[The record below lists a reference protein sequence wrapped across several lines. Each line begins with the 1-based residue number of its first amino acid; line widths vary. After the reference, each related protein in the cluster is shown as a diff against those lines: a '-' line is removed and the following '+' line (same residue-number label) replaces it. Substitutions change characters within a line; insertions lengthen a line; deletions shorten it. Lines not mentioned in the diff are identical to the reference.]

1 MKDSGVEWLEKV
13 PESWD
18 VGAARRFFLFNPS
31 KREIS
36 TRPRSE
42 EVSFLPMEAI
52 GETGTLDLT
61 RTRQIKEVETGYSY
75 FANGDVVIAKITPC
89 FENGKGSAIGGLVGG
104 VGFGTTELIVLRPS
118 RHVSQQYSW
127 WLFSAAG
134 FRRFAEGHMEGSAGQ
149 KRVQDDWLKAQKVAI
164 PPRPVQDAIVAHLD
178 RATFRIDTLI
188 TKKTRFI
195 ELLREKRQALI
206 THAVTKGLDPNVP
219 MKNSGVEWLG
229 KVPETWDTAP
239 LKSFLQLRRDIVG
252 GESSNTKLL
261 SLTLQGVIERDLE
274 NLTGKMPASFDGYQR
289 ISAGEMV
296 FCLFDMDETPRTV
309 GVAPQD
315 GMLTGAYTVFRPQ
328 SELWARYLY
337 YFFLHVDEYKRLRP
351 FYKGLRKTIRPGPFL
366 SIQVPRPTEREAKA
380 IVARLDS
387 ATSRID
393 TLIAKTE
400 RSIELLREH
409 RTALITAAVT
419 GKLDLRPA
427 A

>member
-1 MKDSGVEWLEKV
+1 MTPALSTLPMKDSGMEWVGTIPLH
-13 PESWD
+13 WD
-18 VGAARRFFLFNPS
+18 VRPFYSFAAEVVSPNTGLKERNLLSLSYGQLVRKDMDRLGGLTPASFEGYNIIEANDIVFRLTDLQNDQRSLRSARALERGIITSAYVTVRPQTCPRFFEYLMRSYDTS
-31 KREIS
+31 K
-36 TRPRSE
+36 
-42 EVSFLPMEAI
+42 VFY
-52 GETGTLDLT
+52 G
-61 RTRQIKEVETGYSY
+61 
-75 FANGDVVIAKITPC
+75 
-89 FENGKGSAIGGLVGG
+89 IGGG
-104 VGFGTTELIVLRPS
+104 IRQS
-118 RHVSQQYSW
+118 MK
-127 WLFSAAG
+127 
-134 FRRFAEGHMEGSAGQ
+134 FADLKRLPVVVPPISEMEEIASY
-149 KRVQDDWLKAQKVAI
+149 
-164 PPRPVQDAIVAHLD
+164 LD
-178 RATFRIDTLI
+178 RATSRIDTLVA
-188 TKKTRFI
+188 KKTRFI

-206 THAVTKGLDPNVP
+206 THAVTKGLDPGAP
-219 MKNSGVEWLG
+219 MKDSGVEWLG

-252 GESSNTKLL
+252 SESSNTKLL

-274 NLTGKMPASFDGYQR
+274 NPTGKMPTSFDGYQR

-380 IVARLDS
+380 IVAHLDS

>member
-1 MKDSGVEWLEKV
+1 MTPARLHTSLKPSGAPWLGDVPVHWEVKPLWSMYRPKKITGHPAETLLSVYRDYGVIEKSSRDDNKNRASEDLSGYQLVVKGDLVTNKMKTWQGSIAVSGLQGIVSPAYYVYNKLHAGNDS
-13 PESWD
+13 
-18 VGAARRFFLFNPS
+18 FFHHLF
-31 KREIS
+31 
-36 TRPRSE
+36 RS
-42 EVSFLPMEAI
+42 LPY
-52 GETGTLDLT
+52 
-61 RTRQIKEVETGYSY
+61 VTGYQS
-75 FANGDVVIAKITPC
+75 IS
-89 FENGKGSAIGGLVGG
+89 KGIRVGQWDLEADK
-104 VGFGTTELIVLRPS
+104 FRLFPVL
-118 RHVSQQYSW
+118 
-127 WLFSAAG
+127 
-134 FRRFAEGHMEGSAGQ
+134 
-149 KRVQDDWLKAQKVAI
+149 I
-164 PPRPVQDAIVAHLD
+164 PPRLEQDAIVAYLD
-178 RATFRIDTLI
+178 RATSRIDTLVA
-188 TKKTRFI
+188 KKTRFI

-206 THAVTKGLDPNVP
+206 THAVTKGLDPNAP
-219 MKNSGVEWLG
+219 MKDSGVEWLG
-229 KVPETWDTAP
+229 EMPETWDTAP

-252 GESSNTKLL
+252 SESSNTKLL

-274 NLTGKMPASFDGYQR
+274 NPTGKMPASFDGYQR

-366 SIQVPRPTEREAKA
+366 SIQVPCPTEREAKA
-380 IVARLDS
+380 IVAHLDS
-387 ATSRID
+387 ATTRID

-419 GKLDLRPA
+419 GKIDLSS
-427 A
+427 

>member
-1 MKDSGVEWLEKV
+1 MNAVRLDRIFREVKELVPADELELLTPSTVHGVIPQSSLDMR
-13 PESWD
+13 PQQ
-18 VGAARRFFLFNPS
+18 AF
-31 KREIS
+31 RE
-36 TRPRSE
+36 
-42 EVSFLPMEAI
+42 
-52 GETGTLDLT
+52 
-61 RTRQIKEVETGYSY
+61 GYSLAPAQPND
-75 FANGDVVIAKITPC
+75 FVISLSSHAHGIEWC
-89 FENGKGSAIGGLVGG
+89 GLYGG
-104 VGFGTTELIVLRPS
+104 VSPDYTLLRPIVDARYS
-118 RHVSQQYSW
+118 RYLKYALKSQFMISQLG
-127 WLFSAAG
+127 LFKTG
-134 FRRFAEGHMEGSAGQ
+134 IRMGLRLQWNKVRYCKIDLPPLAEAVELAS
-149 KRVQDDWLKAQKVAI
+149 
-164 PPRPVQDAIVAHLD
+164 HLD
-178 RATFRIDTLI
+178 RATSRIDTLVA
-188 TKKTRFI
+188 KKARFI

-206 THAVTKGLDPNVP
+206 THAVTKGLDRGMA
-219 MKNSGVEWLG
+219 MKDSGVEWLG
-229 KVPETWDTAP
+229 EVPETWDTAP

-252 GESSNTKLL
+252 SESSNTKLL

-274 NLTGKMPASFDGYQR
+274 NPTGKMPASFDGYQR

-351 FYKGLRKTIRPGPFL
+351 FYKGLRKTVRPGPFL

-380 IVARLDS
+380 IVAHLDS
-387 ATSRID
+387 STIRID

>member
-1 MKDSGVEWLEKV
+1 MKDSGVEWLGEVPADWKV
-13 PESWD
+13 LSLKRIGRLKGGSGFPPSLQGRAENEIPFFKVGDLGKSPDGKYLGDTEHTITHGEAKELGATVFPANVLVWAKI
-18 VGAARRFFLFNPS
+18 GAALSLNRRRITTKPSCLDNNMTGFVPDTMLVSTRYSFYLMSSVDFTVHAKPGAVPSFSEGDQGELQISLPPRRF
-31 KREIS
+31 
-36 TRPRSE
+36 
-42 EVSFLPMEAI
+42 
-52 GETGTLDLT
+52 
-61 RTRQIKEVETGYSY
+61 
-75 FANGDVVIAKITPC
+75 
-89 FENGKGSAIGGLVGG
+89 
-104 VGFGTTELIVLRPS
+104 
-118 RHVSQQYSW
+118 
-127 WLFSAAG
+127 
-134 FRRFAEGHMEGSAGQ
+134 
-149 KRVQDDWLKAQKVAI
+149 
-164 PPRPVQDAIVAHLD
+164 QDAIVAHLD
-178 RATFRIDTLI
+178 RATSRIDTLVA
-188 TKKTRFI
+188 KKTRFI

-206 THAVTKGLDPNVP
+206 THTVTKGLDPSVP
-219 MKNSGVEWLG
+219 MKDSGVEWLG
-229 KVPETWDTAP
+229 EVPETWDAAP

-252 GESSNTKLL
+252 SESSNTKLL

-274 NLTGKMPASFDGYQR
+274 NPTGKMPASFDGYQR

-380 IVARLDS
+380 IVAHLDRV
-387 ATSRID
+387 TSRID

-419 GKLDLRPA
+419 GKIDLRA
-427 A
+427 TA